1 MIRHHGN
8 QGGTLLSVCAAT
20 ITLASAGA
28 CLAPSRACAQ
38 DNGAAGAVAPAVQ
51 QAAPAINYRERPRYP
66 YDPQRLKRRPIL
78 DGTIADNE
86 WDPLYTIGDTAAKG
100 TVYVNWDDDFLYVA
114 ARTDQPCWLVF
125 DLDANADGWLR
136 GADNL
141 EVAVAPVGSEGT
153 TPVTARILD
162 AAGNKDAPVWNDR
175 VVDPRSIQI
184 VQKGAGGSY
193 VTEMAIPKGIA
204 GLALRSGATLSC
216 RADLVAATAA
226 STTAPAPTAP
236 YEPHLLLDIN
246 LVEART
252 IGVAG
257 LTPRLVLDDN
267 KLIPGQPLKA
277 TLELMNQSEGP
288 LKVRSVT
295 WRGNTGADDLLRAE
309 RDPNVPDIPG
319 LKTLKRKYSSTLPD
333 DAVPGFYQ
341 ITASAELENGKTV
354 QSTASFSIV
363 EPFKLQIAPD
373 QEPINV
379 LGPTEEKIFVDIY
392 SAVPNRT
399 RGDVEI
405 EVPAGWEVKGRKRKE
420 FYVEREDTVVRAPFY
435 MTLPSNTPA
444 GDYIVHATIYWQKK
458 TWKTHYTVKV
468 NRSTPPETAPKPDGG
483 KPAETKKNP

>member
-1 MIRHHGN
+1 M
-8 QGGTLLSVCAAT
+8 
-20 ITLASAGA
+20 
-28 CLAPSRACAQ
+28 APSRACAQ
-38 DNGAAGAVAPAVQ
+38 DNGGAATQGAAATPVAPAVQ

-78 DGTIADNE
+78 DGTIAENE

-100 TVYVNWDDDFLYVA
+100 TVFVNWDDDFLYVA

-162 AAGNKDAPVWNDR
+162 AAGNKDAPTWNDR

-204 GLALRSGATLSC
+204 GLALRQGATLSC
-216 RADLVAATAA
+216 RADLVASPA
-226 STTAPAPTAP
+226 APAPTAP

-257 LTPRLVLDDN
+257 LTPRLTLEDTKV
-267 KLIPGQPLKA
+267 IPGQNLKA
-277 TLELMNQSEGP
+277 TLELMNQSEGVT
-288 LKVRSVT
+288 KVRAVT
-295 WRGNTGADDLLRAE
+295 WRGATGADDLLRAE

-319 LKTLKRKYSSTLPD
+319 LKTLKRKYSSKLPD

-341 ITASAELENGKTV
+341 VTASAELDNGKSV
-354 QSTASFSIV
+354 QSTASFSVV
-363 EPFKLQIAPD
+363 EPFKLQIAP
-373 QEPINV
+373 EPDPVNV
-379 LGPTEEKIFVDIY
+379 LGPTLDKIFVEIY
-392 SAVPNRT
+392 SAVPGSAH
-399 RGDVEI
+399 GDVEI
-405 EVPAGWEVKGRKRKE
+405 EVPAGWEVKGKTRKG
-420 FYVEREDTVVRAPFY
+420 FYVPREDSAVREPFY
-435 MTLPSNTPA
+435 VTLPSNTPA
-444 GDYIVHATIYWQKK
+444 GDYMINATVYWQKK
-458 TWKTHYTVKV
+458 TWKTHYTLKV
-468 NRSTPPETAPKPDGG
+468 NRSTPPEPAPKPAGE
-483 KPAETKKNP
+483 KPPETKKNP